1 MAQVPAHLRRAP
13 ELERLLKPAHPRSD
27 VAGEIDGIEGGSPAP
42 APTLLDALGRV
53 AWSRGAGCS
62 DVASLL
68 TDVPPIRIDGDL
80 RSSCIRDRVELLV
93 TRRLSSFD
101 LVPIVVPH
109 HVGIGRV
116 ESVTAAVGD
125 GPHSQL
131 AATVAARVGA
141 TLRVP
146 TAVATVYRSKE
157 EIPAALDRLN
167 RLGSLYPNIKR
178 LAINQPSATRLVESL
193 SPATLLVVGAPG
205 GSWLQRQLFGTGHR
219 LVVGAPG
226 GALVVRSAPR
236 RCFQDAACP
245 AGVAIGG
252 DLMVKDALQVLAHPL
267 VPVAEDGRLVGS
279 IRLSALLKADPTLSV
294 AAVMEPP
301 VAAAAH
307 EPTAT
312 AIAALQGHFGDSP
325 IPVIDSDG
333 CLLGSI
339 PTTPTPAAIRAG
351 AGPRM
356 RAARAVGHP

>member
-1 MAQVPAHLRRAP
+1 
-13 ELERLLKPAHPRSD
+13 
-27 VAGEIDGIEGGSPAP
+27 
-42 APTLLDALGRV
+42 
-53 AWSRGAGCS
+53 
-62 DVASLL
+62 
-68 TDVPPIRIDGDL
+68 
-80 RSSCIRDRVELLV
+80 LLV

-101 LVPIVVPH
+101 LVSIVVPH
-109 HVGIGRV
+109 HVEIGLV

-146 TAVATVYRSKE
+146 TAVATVYRRKD

-167 RLGSLYPNIKR
+167 RLGALYPNIER

-193 SPATLLVVGAPG
+193 NPGTLLVVGAPG

-219 LVVGAPG
+219 LVVRAPG

-236 RCFQDAACP
+236 RCFQDATCP
-245 AGVAIGG
+245 TGVAIGG
-252 DLMVKDALQVLAHPL
+252 DLMVKDALQILAHPL

-279 IRLSALLKADPTLSV
+279 IGLSALVNADPTLSV

-312 AIAALQGHFGDSP
+312 TIPALRGHFGDSP
-325 IPVIDSDG
+325 IPVVDSDG
-333 CLLGSI
+333 YLLGSI
-339 PTTPTPAAIRAG
+339 PTTPTSDAIRPR
-351 AGPRM
+351 AGPR
-356 RAARAVGHP
+356 A